1 MAQQVPLDNIF
12 PTHDQA
18 VNALLCAILQH
29 PDIQNSEI
37 YYPVILG
44 ESTLADPI
52 RITSARDFGG
62 VELIEPGLTLAV
74 YPFHDNYD
82 QTSAQLSTRLSH
94 KSVVYDDKY
103 LGRPNSN
110 SYAIKNTFNFVVQ
123 LFYQDASY
131 NLPVEIAGDIV
142 NLDSNYPNFY
152 PLTISRADSFQY
164 KDRNLPSNTRTLA
177 QLLEERT
184 PPLVPEDYVIPHNT
198 KLNPPK
204 FIHTTEQP
212 ITKESKLGSSNSLI
226 SITTLPGER
235 ILRSWM
241 SLLTKVIRSLIYI
254 RPFALRN
261 PHITSVDYPTSN
273 WIRES
278 KNLIFHTSY
287 CVVSYD
293 LYEPFPEDTF
303 LFPNINEINL
313 TTETFQQEDSSTIN
327 LDLQG
332 TVETDT
338 LILPKTKPVVQ
349 NITKEIKVI
358 EDGFNIDGGHF

>member
-1 MAQQVPLDNIF
+1 MAQPIPLDNIF

-29 PDIQNSEI
+29 PEVQNSQI

-44 ESTLADPI
+44 ESTPADPI

-74 YPFHDNYD
+74 YPLHDDYN
-82 QTSAQLSTRLSH
+82 QSSAHLTTRLSN
-94 KSVVYDDKY
+94 KSVVYKDKY
-103 LGRPNSN
+103 LGRPESN
-110 SYAIKNTFNFVVQ
+110 SYAVQNTFNFVVQ

-131 NLPVEIAGDIV
+131 NLPVEISSEVV
-142 NLDSNYPNFY
+142 NLNSNYPNFY
-152 PLTISRADSFQY
+152 PLSINPADSFQY
-164 KDRNLPSNTRTLA
+164 KDHSLPNNIRTLSQLLQERIPSPTIDNFTVSNTSLNSPKYINSV
-177 QLLEERT
+177 EE
-184 PPLVPEDYVIPHNT
+184 
-198 KLNPPK
+198 
-204 FIHTTEQP
+204 P
-212 ITKESKLGSSNSLI
+212 ITKESKLGSLGSSV

-235 ILRSWM
+235 IIRSWM

-261 PHITSVDYPTSN
+261 PHISSVDYPTSN

-278 KNLIFHTSY
+278 KNLVFHTCY

-293 LYEPFPEDTF
+293 LYEPFAESTF
-303 LFPNINEINL
+303 LFPNITEVNL
-313 TTETFQQEDSSTIN
+313 TTETLQRKDISSFN
-327 LDLQG
+327 LNLQG
-332 TVETDT
+332 TLDVDVLT
-338 LILPKTKPVVQ
+338 LPNTKPIIQ

-358 EDGFNIDGGHF
+358 EDNFNIDGGFF